1 MLYQL
6 TEGLSNIFVSGE
18 KNFKFIIT
26 GIIQIDHIK
35 KIRSRAAFKDMTEKQ
50 RVKGRISFLKTVKT
64 RCSIALSDFTL
75 VNTRFKILKSQ
86 TSSMHK
92 VSEIC
97 IISSFV
103 RTKEKR
109 TLTD

>member
-50 RVKGRISFLKTVKT
+50 LVKGRISFLKTVETK
-64 RCSIALSDFTL
+64 CSIDFTF
-75 VNTRFKILKSQ
+75 VNTRFKILESQ
-86 TSSMHK
+86 TSSMYK
-92 VSEIC
+92 VSEI
-97 IISSFV
+97 S
-103 RTKEKR
+103 TE
-109 TLTD
+109 L